1 MWKLQCMLV
10 SRKFWAAII
19 SLVAI
24 AGAWNAGAMTTQ
36 DAANAAVAALAAYS
50 IATGIEDSAPQQ

>member
-1 MWKLQCMLV
+1 MLV

-19 SLVAI
+19 SLVAV
-24 AGAWNAGAMTTQ
+24 AGAWNAGAMTAQ

-50 IATGIEDSAPQQ
+50 IATGIEDSSSAQ

>member
-1 MWKLQCMLV
+1 MLV

>member
-24 AGAWNAGAMTTQ
+24 TGAWNAGAMTTQ

-50 IATGIEDSAPQQ
+50 IATGIEDSSQQ